1 VALIAEFV
9 GGAAATAM
17 AVVRSRMKSDAS
29 FFWRTSCG
37 TACEELAGPEPPP
50 PASVPPRS
58 FEPERVSTSLGWS
71 GTELVTV
78 NEDWRRLGGWFLPQ
92 MSKSLVKFPASPD
105 GRRA

>member
-1 VALIAEFV
+1 MPCAVPMRFAGAAAGLGGPTCRKVALEYTPLTPTRALYQPTGIDAAVDGRVALIAEFV

-50 PASVPPRS
+50 PA
-58 FEPERVSTSLGWS
+58 
-71 GTELVTV
+71 
-78 NEDWRRLGGWFLPQ
+78 
-92 MSKSLVKFPASPD
+92 
-105 GRRA
+105 